1 MNIKD
6 LRIVFM
12 GTPEFAVGSLSKLID
27 NGFNIV
33 GVITSADKPAGR
45 GKRIKY
51 SDVKNYALEH
61 DLKLLQPTNLKSSE
75 FIADLKSL
83 KADLQ
88 IVVAFRMLPE
98 IVWDMPPLGTFN
110 LHASLLPQYRGAA
123 PINHAIINGE
133 NLTGVTTFFL
143 DKEIDTG
150 KIIKQVSV
158 EIKEDDNA
166 GSLHDRL
173 MEIGGDLVVETTTD
187 ILHDR
192 VESIPQNFKII
203 EGEKLSKAPKIFK
216 DDCRIN
222 WNKNVD
228 EIYNFIRG
236 LSPYP
241 AAFTE
246 LRNDEGETIMLKI
259 FKVSRELAKVN
270 IPIGTIIIDK
280 DNFKISCSNGFL
292 IMQELQQSGKKRMH
306 IIDFLRGTKLD
317 NSYKVDGIST
327 SVS

>member
-6 LRIVFM
+6 LKIVFM

-45 GKRIKY
+45 GKKLKY
-51 SDVKNYALEH
+51 SDVKKYAIENNLN
-61 DLKLLQPTNLKSSE
+61 LLQPTNLKSPE
-75 FIADLKSL
+75 FIAELESL
-83 KADLQ
+83 NADLQ

-123 PINHAIINGE
+123 PINHVIINGE
-133 NLTGVTTFFL
+133 KVTGATTFFL

-150 KIIKQVSV
+150 KIIKQVCV
-158 EIKEDDNA
+158 EISENDNA
-166 GSLHDRL
+166 GSLHDKL
-173 MEIGGDLVVETTTD
+173 MDIGGDLVVETAND
-187 ILHDR
+187 ILNNS
-192 VESIPQNFKII
+192 VESIPQKLKIS
-203 EGEKLSKAPKIFK
+203 EGEKLLKAPKIFK
-216 DDCRIN
+216 EDCRIE
-222 WNKNVD
+222 WSKNVD
-228 EIYNFIRG
+228 DIYNFIRG

-241 AAFTE
+241 AAYTE
-246 LRNDEGETIMLKI
+246 LINEAGEKVMLKI
-259 FKVSRELAKVN
+259 FNVSRELAEVN
-270 IPIGTIIIDK
+270 IPIGTILIDK

-292 IMQELQQSGKKRMH
+292 FLQELQQSGKKRMH

-317 NSYKVDGIST
+317 NSYKAI
-327 SVS
+327 

>member
-6 LRIVFM
+6 LKIVFM

-45 GKRIKY
+45 GKKIKY
-51 SDVKNYALEH
+51 SDVKKYALEH
-61 DLKLLQPTNLKSSE
+61 NLKLLQPANLKSPE
-75 FIADLKSL
+75 FIAELESL

-133 NLTGVTTFFL
+133 EITGVTTFFL

-150 KIIKQVSV
+150 KIIKQLSV
-158 EIKEDDNA
+158 EINDDDNA
-166 GSLHDRL
+166 GSLHDKL
-173 MEIGGDLVVETTTD
+173 MDIGGELVVETTKD
-187 ILHDR
+187 ILHGR
-192 VESIPQNFKII
+192 VESIPQKLKIP
-203 EGEKLSKAPKIFK
+203 EGKKLLKAPKIFK
-216 DDCRIN
+216 DDCSIN
-222 WNKNVD
+222 WSKNVD

-241 AAFTE
+241 TAFTE
-246 LRNDEGETIMLKI
+246 LKNEAGDAMMIKI
-259 FKVSRELAKVN
+259 YEASREYTKVN
-270 IPIGTIIIDK
+270 IPAGNIIMDK
-280 DNFKISCSNGFL
+280 YNLKISCSNGFIVL
-292 IMQELQQSGKKRMH
+292 RELQQSGKKRMP
-306 IIDFLRGTKLD
+306 IIDFLMGTKLD
-317 NSYKVDGIST
+317 NSYKAI
-327 SVS
+327 

>member
-6 LRIVFM
+6 LKIVFM

-33 GVITSADKPAGR
+33 GVITSTDKPAGR
-45 GKRIKY
+45 GKKIKY
-51 SDVKNYALEH
+51 SDVKNYALKH
-61 DLKLLQPTNLKSSE
+61 NLKLLQPTNLKSPDFISE
-75 FIADLKSL
+75 LESL
-83 KADLQ
+83 NADLQ

-98 IVWDMPPLGTFN
+98 IVWNMPPLGTFN

-133 NLTGVTTFFL
+133 KVTGVTTFFL

-150 KIIKQVSV
+150 RIIKQVSV
-158 EIKEDDNA
+158 EIEEDDNA
-166 GSLHDRL
+166 GSLHDKL
-173 MEIGGDLVVETTTD
+173 MNIGGDLVLETTKD

-192 VESIPQNFKII
+192 VESIPQQLKIPDD
-203 EGEKLSKAPKIFK
+203 EKLAKAPKIFK
-216 DDCRIN
+216 EDCRIN
-222 WNKNVD
+222 WNKNIEDV
-228 EIYNFIRG
+228 YNFIRG

-246 LRNDEGETIMLKI
+246 LTNEDGNIIMIKIYNASKQVIDVNVHAGSIVIDE
-259 FKVSRELAKVN
+259 N
-270 IPIGTIIIDK
+270 
-280 DNFKISCSNGFL
+280 NFKISCSNGYL
-292 IMQELQQSGKKRMH
+292 KILELQQSGKKRMP

-317 NSYKVDGIST
+317 NSYKVI
-327 SVS
+327 

>member
-6 LRIVFM
+6 LKIVFM

-45 GKRIKY
+45 GKKIKY
-51 SDVKNYALEH
+51 SDVKKYALEH
-61 DLKLLQPTNLKSSE
+61 NLKLLQPVNLKSPE
-75 FIADLKSL
+75 FIAELESL
-83 KADLQ
+83 NADLQ

-123 PINHAIINGE
+123 PINHVIINGE
-133 NLTGVTTFFL
+133 KITGITTFFL

-150 KIIKQVSV
+150 RIIKQVTV
-158 EIKEDDNA
+158 EISECDNA
-166 GSLHDRL
+166 GSLHDKL
-173 MEIGGDLVVETTTD
+173 MDIGGDLVVETAND
-187 ILHDR
+187 IVNNR
-192 VESIPQNFKII
+192 VESIPQKLKIS
-203 EGEKLSKAPKIFK
+203 EGEKLLKAPKIFK
-216 DDCRIN
+216 EDCRIN

-228 EIYNFIRG
+228 DIYNFIRG

-241 AAFTE
+241 TAFTE
-246 LRNDEGETIMLKI
+246 LINEAGETILLKI
-259 FKVSRELAKVN
+259 YKASRETTDVN
-270 IPIGTIIIDK
+270 IPPGSILIDK
-280 DNFKISCSNGFL
+280 DNFKISCSNGCL
-292 IMQELQQSGKKRMH
+292 ILQELQQSGKKRMQ

-317 NSYKVDGIST
+317 NSYKAI
-327 SVS
+327 

>member
-6 LRIVFM
+6 LKIVFM
-12 GTPEFAVGSLSKLID
+12 GTPEFAVGSLSKLIE

-45 GKRIKY
+45 GKKIKY
-51 SDVKNYALEH
+51 SEVKNYALKH
-61 DLKLLQPTNLKSSE
+61 NLKLLQPTNLKSPE
-75 FIADLKSL
+75 FIAELESL

-98 IVWDMPPLGTFN
+98 IVWNMPPLGTFN

-123 PINHAIINGE
+123 PINHTIINGE
-133 NLTGVTTFFL
+133 KITGVTTFFL

-150 KIIKQVSV
+150 RIIKQVSV
-158 EIKEDDNA
+158 GINDDDNA
-166 GSLHDRL
+166 GSLHDKL
-173 MEIGGDLVVETTTD
+173 MDIGGELVVETAKD
-187 ILHDR
+187 ILHNR
-192 VESIPQNFKII
+192 VESIPQNVKIP
-203 EGEKLSKAPKIFK
+203 EGKKLLKAPKIFK

-222 WNKNVD
+222 WSKNVD
-228 EIYNFIRG
+228 DIYNFIRG

-246 LRNDEGETIMLKI
+246 LTNEVGDTIMIKI
-259 FKVSRELAKVN
+259 FKAYRENTEVN
-270 IPIGTIIIDK
+270 IPVGTIIIGK
-280 DNFKISCSNGFL
+280 DNLKISCSNGYIVL
-292 IMQELQQSGKKRMH
+292 EELQQSGKKRMP

-317 NSYKVDGIST
+317 NSYKAI
-327 SVS
+327 